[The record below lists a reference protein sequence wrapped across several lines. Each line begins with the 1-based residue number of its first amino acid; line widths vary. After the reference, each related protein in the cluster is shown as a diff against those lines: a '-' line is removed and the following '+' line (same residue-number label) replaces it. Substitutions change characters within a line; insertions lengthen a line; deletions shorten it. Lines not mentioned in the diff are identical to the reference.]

1 MKKFL
6 VFAALFAATFMM
18 MSCGG
23 SDNKDDNK
31 GGNGGNTEEN
41 GGNTEENGGSTG
53 DNGGSTG
60 DNGGNTGDNG
70 GSTGDNGGST
80 GDNGGS
86 TGDNGGNTGDNGGNT
101 ADSGDTEND
110 VDPADSGE
118 GENEGGESDFA
129 TEAEAYLPASY
140 ADKTLDAWY
149 MLKEEE
155 DNKIKIEAI
164 FLFNDNSL
172 VKTSSK
178 VYSAEDGREP
188 KNEIDAEGTFTITS
202 GNYDNGT
209 AQVEAGGMQF
219 EVSITEGVLSAMNAE
234 FIKQDNA
241 DAPEPK

>member
-6 VFAALFAATFMM
+6 VFAAVFAAMFFAV
-18 MSCGG
+18 SCGG
-23 SDNKDDNK
+23 NDNEDDNK
-31 GGNGGNTEEN
+31 GGNGSNTEENGNNTEEN
-41 GGNTEENGGSTG
+41 GGNTG
-53 DNGGSTG
+53 DNG
-60 DNGGNTGDNG
+60 NNTGDNG
-70 GSTGDNGGST
+70 SN
-80 GDNGGS
+80 
-86 TGDNGGNTGDNGGNT
+86 TGDNGGNTGDNGGNTGDDT

-219 EVSITEGVLSAMNAE
+219 EVSITDGVLSAMNAE

-241 DAPEPK
+241 EAPEPK